1 MADPKVQGKTT
12 VKRKKVTG
20 SIEGLSMYEVKRE
33 DPAYRDIKAKLT
45 AKRLKRSGID
55 VRTKDNPDGRMIPT
69 GYTTKGD
76 IRLIDSQNKSDKYPE
91 GKPYDYPKSSS
102 IPGHSHLRR
111 RRDAGYIDTVATGR
125 YHSGVIEGTIEPVES
140 AKAPNYK
147 VNRKEVIVE
156 VEVKNTGAAKSDQ
169 VAGQGTSDDNKDA
182 IATAEEE
189 NAIASG
195 SNLDGSG
202 GAHIPSGGITPRQQ
216 DALAGRGEFA
226 PGSEFDAP
234 PGSQYESQIDV
245 EKDPNRAP
253 VLVFNELDEAGQ
265 RIPNTGGIKYLTKE
279 EAIQLNEEGLIK
291 DSLLEDHIK
300 IIDAQNKLADK
311 GEFPFDREKYIIT
324 PDGKLIPKNNVSK
337 DADGNFRDITTGS
350 AFTGFD
356 NENAANLK
364 EDLTTQPRGP
374 RVKQSIA
381 GVPGEHKVRLY
392 TKNPSWLEKTLE
404 TLKKT
409 GNGIVFPYTPTINVN
424 HSANYGTYDINQS
437 VEQPH
442 FYSMTPNVSL
452 QLTAVFTAN
461 TLTEAEYMLACM
473 HFLRTATKSDF
484 GAYNNGLRRTD
495 AGTPPPVLVFSGYG
509 TEMFNNIPVIVRSVN
524 FTLPEDVDYVSI
536 QTQAAQVLEGAFID
550 VTNLDANGNNIQTEL
565 QAQEMAG
572 TEIEPSYE
580 KQADVNIPSESSTV
594 PTSILF
600 SIDLAPQHPP
610 SQLRDEWNFKDYAS
624 GDLLRKGYI

>member
-1 MADPKVQGKTT
+1 MADTYPQGKTT
-12 VKRKKVTG
+12 VTKKKVVGTI
-20 SIEGLSMYEVKRE
+20 SGLNMYTVKKE
-33 DPAYRDIKAKLT
+33 DPAYRDIKAKLV

-69 GYTTKGD
+69 GYTTRGD
-76 IRLIDSQNKSDKYPE
+76 IRLVDSQNTSPDYPD
-91 GKPYDYPKSSS
+91 GKPYDYPKSRS
-102 IPGHSHLRR
+102 IPGHSYLKR
-111 RRDAGYIDTVATGR
+111 RRDEGYIDTVATGR
-125 YHSGVIEGTIEPVES
+125 YRSGIIEGTIEPVES
-140 AKAPNYK
+140 AKGSSYNVEK
-147 VNRKEVIVE
+147 KEVSVE
-156 VEVKNTGAAKSDQ
+156 VEVKNTGAAKTDQ
-169 VAGQGTSDDNKDA
+169 RGGQGTSDDNKDA
-182 IATAEEE
+182 IAAAEEE

-195 SNLDGSG
+195 SSLDGSG

-216 DALAGRGEFA
+216 DALSGRGEFA
-226 PGSEFDAP
+226 PDSEFEAP

-279 EAIQLNEEGLIK
+279 EAIKLNEEGLIK

-337 DADGNFRDITTGS
+337 DADGNYRDITTGS

-356 NENAANLK
+356 GENVTK
-364 EDLTTQPRGP
+364 EEVTNQPRGP

-473 HFLRTATKSDF
+473 HFLRTANKSDF

-495 AGTPPPVLVFSGYG
+495 AGTPPPVLVFNGYG

-536 QTQAAQVLEGAFID
+536 QTQAAQFLEGGFVD
-550 VTNLDANGNNIQTEL
+550 VTNLDANGNNIQNEL
-565 QAQEMAG
+565 QTQDNAG
-572 TEIEPSYE
+572 GDITESFE
-580 KQADVNIPSESSTV
+580 KQPDVNIPAESSTV

-610 SQLRDEWNFKDYAS
+610 GQLRDEWNFKDYAS